1 MMKKIKDIKLWSQHL
16 IKKQLEIQWVSMLI
30 HFFGFPIH

>member
-1 MMKKIKDIKLWSQHL
+1 MMKKIKDFELSSQHQ
-16 IKKQLEIQWVSMLI
+16 IKKQLEIQRVSMLI